1 MRDAKDLTVYKY
13 YSIEY
18 SLWLVQ
24 SNQTD
29 REGLSVKRL
38 NVPVPNSL
46 AYMKENQ
53 TLDSVQNTEFS

>member
-1 MRDAKDLTVYKY
+1 MRDAKDLTIYKY